1 MQEKKIE
8 IRNISKSYGDV
19 KVIDNLSF
27 DVYNGEIICIVGTS
41 GCGKTT
47 LLNIL
52 AGLLDLTDGE
62 IKYNFNKNNIGYMM
76 QEPALLEWLNVKKN
90 AQLGCILKKIKF
102 DTNEIDNLINKYGLS
117 KFKNNYPKELSGGM
131 KQRVSLIRTIATKPE
146 ILLLDEPFAALDYQ
160 SRLLISNDI
169 YNATKEN
176 NITTIMITH
185 DISEAIS
192 LADRIIVLSNRPS
205 KIKRI
210 YDINLKSKSTPSL
223 NRKDEYF
230 MKYYEAIGKD
240 LDLFEKE

>member
-8 IRNISKSYGDV
+8 INKISKSYGDV

-90 AQLGCILKKIKF
+90 AQLGCILKNIKF